1 MSYLPVIGL
10 EIHAELSTKSKVF
23 CTCSSQFGGEENT
36 RCCPR
41 CAGLPGTLPVVN
53 KGVVEYAVK
62 AGLALGCEIHLLSSF
77 DRKNYFYPDLP
88 KAYQITQMERPICTD
103 GRIET
108 QEGSVRIN
116 RIHIEED
123 AGKLIHDDMEGVS
136 LADYNRC
143 GVPLIEIVT
152 EPDIKTAEQARELV
166 EEIAKRLKYAGV
178 CDAKMEE
185 GSLRCDVN
193 ISIMPEGAEKF
204 GTRAEIKNLNS
215 LKSIVRAI
223 EYEIKRQ
230 SALLDAGKPVIQET
244 RRYNDNHDKTT
255 ALRSK
260 EEAHDYR
267 YFPEPDIAPIRLSK
281 ADVQRIAESMP
292 EMPAARIAR
301 YETQFG
307 VPHADALLLT
317 NERELADFYE
327 AAVLHYSNH
336 KGIASFMTVELLR
349 RLNDRGLAPKNIPF
363 TSVNLADLV
372 KMSDDGLVSRNDAKE
387 LLNLLFDEPGDP
399 KTLAKNRGY
408 LIKTDLNEITAV
420 VDEVLRE
427 NPKAV
432 AEYRQG
438 SGKVLGFLMGQA
450 TRKIGRGANP
460 KAVKELLEA
469 KLKEANS

>member
-1 MSYLPVIGL
+1 MSYIPVIGL
-10 EIHAELSTKSKVF
+10 EIHAELSTHSKVF
-23 CTCSSQFGGEENT
+23 CTCGAQFGGQENT

-53 KGVVEYAVK
+53 KGVVEYAVR
-62 AGLALGCEIHLLSSF
+62 AGLALGCRINLLSSF

-103 GRIET
+103 GLVEV
-108 QEGSVRIN
+108 EGGPVRIN

-152 EPDIKTAEQARELV
+152 EPDIKTAEQAKNLV
-166 EEIAKRLKYAGV
+166 EEIAWRLKYAGV

-193 ISIMPEGAEKF
+193 ISIMPQGAKEY

-215 LKSIVRAI
+215 LKSIGRAI
-223 EYEIKRQ
+223 NYEIKRQ
-230 SALLDAGKPVIQET
+230 SALLDAGKPVIQQT
-244 RRYNDNHDKTT
+244 RRYNDNHDRTT

-267 YFPEPDIAPIRLSK
+267 YFPEPDILPVQLSEEE
-281 ADVQRIAESMP
+281 VRRIADGMP
-292 EMPAARIAR
+292 EMPASRIQR
-301 YETQFG
+301 YETRYG
-307 VPHADALLLT
+307 LSHADALLLT
-317 NERELADFYE
+317 SERPLADFYE
-327 AAVLHYSNH
+327 AAVACHPNYQSV
-336 KGIASFMTVELLR
+336 AAFMVGELLR
-349 RLNDRGLAPKNIPF
+349 RLNDRGLAPEEIPF
-363 TSVNLADLV
+363 TPVQFAQLV
-372 KMSDDGLVSRNDAKE
+372 KLSDGGQVARNDAKA
-387 LLNLLFDEPGDP
+387 LLNLLFDAPGDP
-399 KTLAKNRGY
+399 QELAESRGY
-408 LIKTDLNEITAV
+408 LINTDPQALAAAV
-420 VDEVLRE
+420 DGVLKE

-438 SGKVLGFLMGQA
+438 SAKVFGFLMGQA
-450 TRKIGRGANP
+450 VKKIGRGADP
-460 KAVKELLEA
+460 KAVKTLLEQ
-469 KLKEANS
+469 KLKEVDA